1 MKFLNCQAHFTSN
14 PHIHQSHKLV
24 RALKLTT
31 VTALVTPSVW
41 RLRRGEANLVEVA
54 MVL

>member
-1 MKFLNCQAHFTSN
+1 MEFLNCQAHFTSN
-14 PHIHQSHKLV
+14 PHIHQSQFAGEGIEIDK
-24 RALKLTT
+24 

-41 RLRRGEANLVEVA
+41 RLRRGEANLVGVA

>member
-14 PHIHQSHKLV
+14 PLYIKFSLLV

-31 VTALVTPSVW
+31 VTTLVTPSVW
-41 RLRRGEANLVEVA
+41 RLRRGEANLVGVA